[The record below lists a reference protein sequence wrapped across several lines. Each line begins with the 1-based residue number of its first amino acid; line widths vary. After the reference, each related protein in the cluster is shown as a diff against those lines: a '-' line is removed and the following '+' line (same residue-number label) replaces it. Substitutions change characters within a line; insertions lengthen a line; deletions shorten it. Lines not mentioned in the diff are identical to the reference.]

1 MKKQMPEK
9 LPKKRSVGK
18 GKKQHPEKKI
28 SHSEKILELAVTGQS
43 IENSFSGPV
52 PSPEILEK
60 YEKTLPGLANRLIKM
75 AEKEQDLNNAH
86 ISHSLGNETK
96 KIYATTIVTIA
107 ITAVAALAILYNYS
121 LEAVIIIVSLS
132 LSKLFKDIFGKLFA
146 KSP

>member
-9 LPKKRSVGK
+9 LPKKRAVGK

-28 SHSEKILELAVTGQS
+28 SHSEKIVELAVTGQS

-132 LSKLFKDIFGKLFA
+132 LSKQFKDIFGKFFA